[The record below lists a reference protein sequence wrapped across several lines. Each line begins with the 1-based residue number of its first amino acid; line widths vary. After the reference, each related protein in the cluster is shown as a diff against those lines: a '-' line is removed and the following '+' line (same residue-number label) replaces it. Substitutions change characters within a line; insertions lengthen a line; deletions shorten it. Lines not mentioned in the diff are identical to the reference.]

1 MAWNENMKAWAS
13 AGPKKAARR
22 KGGRHRKR
30 SCVDLVISQRDGWS
44 ITRSECIS
52 DRGMQLLDLAMSIAA
67 RL

>member
-1 MAWNENMKAWAS
+1 MAWDKKMQAWAGE
-13 AGPKKAARR
+13 GPKKAARR
-22 KGGRHRKR
+22 KGGRRRKR
-30 SCVDLVISQRDGWS
+30 SCVKLVISRRDGWS